1 MSPRYLHFPRQ
12 LATTLYP
19 RRQLPNLPPRCLSY
33 FPQIHTLHRCQ
44 CHLSNLPICSQPFGD
59 CSRIRTEFDYFRWP
73 LRPLMTWCLLLLG
86 PHFSPLP
93 SSWLCTLCTPSFTY
107 LTRCSP
113 VPFTRP
119 ASAYPPQLSLY
130 VVSPGSLSGSQSLV
144 GAPFCVLPQC
154 PTLPESERSAPHY
167 ATLVS
172 PSFPTRQKLYP
183 ALATVASSRP
193 GI

>member
-1 MSPRYLHFPRQ
+1 MSPRYLHFPSQ
-12 LATTLYP
+12 LTTTLYP
-19 RRQLPNLPPRCLSY
+19 RRQLPNLPPRCLSC

-44 CHLSNLPICSQPFGD
+44 CNLSNLLICSQPFGD
-59 CSRIRTEFDYFRWP
+59 CSRVRTEFDYFRWP

-119 ASAYPPQLSLY
+119 ASTYPPQLSLY
-130 VVSPGSLSGSQSLV
+130 VVSLGSLSGSQSLV
-144 GAPFCVLPQC
+144 GAPSVC
-154 PTLPESERSAPHY
+154 SHSAPRFLNLSAQHPIM
-167 ATLVS
+167 LPSCHPPS
-172 PSFPTRQKLYP
+172 PPDR
-183 ALATVASSRP
+183 SS
-193 GI
+193 IQH